1 MKRGMTAA
9 ALVVAVAGSFP
20 ALGAPMGGPPD
31 PRAGTPHTA
40 GVDGLTGLTLSIAA
54 SSLYRSQYADAL
66 NARGVRYLKI
76 ACVDTGHGR
85 TAYATTWSPYPDG
98 KAAHTGPTQTTA
110 CRPGPLAVI
119 KVLAPPGYLGPG
131 ASIAAYV
138 DTHVSWSVV
147 RAESAN
153 FMYALPRLERAVASR
168 P

>member
-1 MKRGMTAA
+1 MTAA

-20 ALGAPMGGPPD
+20 ALGTPLGGPPGL
-31 PRAGTPHTA
+31 RVGTPYMA
-40 GVDGLTGLTLSIAA
+40 GVDSLTGLTLSTAA
-54 SSLYRSQYADAL
+54 SSLYKSQYADAL

-76 ACVDTGHGR
+76 ACVDTGHGQ
-85 TAYATTWSPYPDG
+85 TAYATTWSPYPEG
-98 KAAHTGPTQTTA
+98 KAAQVGPTQTTA

-131 ASIAAYV
+131 ASIAAYL
-138 DTHVSWSVV
+138 DTQVSWSVV

-153 FMYALPRLERAVASR
+153 FMYALPRLDRTLASR